1 VTARSE
7 SCLSQAATGACDGGD
22 GRPETG
28 RPSLSGIPTT
38 VDVADATAYEIA
50 VMTCWPKT
58 AVRAAFEVVVVGPPP
73 HKVNLA
79 SGIYEGIDPRCDR
92 DGILERG
99 GEDEWRLTY
108 APPEEHVVEPELA
121 RAERAIGPL
130 PLALAALFRRVGQ
143 VFLYGSFDDWNPSAF
158 LFEDGHD
165 TRRGD
170 LNSDALNFIGVG
182 SVANYIS
189 NDGVVAPFYIRD
201 DGQFHA
207 QIALDH
213 DHSRGYSGGCH
224 VVRLPAPVADPVL
237 EYVYDRPR
245 TTLVEYLRTAFRWGG
260 FPGLEFEASSFSG
273 GSATQSGPAAD
284 LIRQVL
290 RLDRTELPIWER
302 PANRRWRP
310 KSAFWPPAVTRRGC
324 PRTPGESI
332 GSRCRRTPNTRVLH
346 IKPYHRRH
354 DLPAPFVLQRVV
366 GDASRLLHGRRWTPD
381 VAPLQSGAP

>member
-1 VTARSE
+1 MPSYLERYENGEHAGVWDELRDV
-7 SCLSQAATGACDGGD
+7 GADVCTDAD
-22 GRPETG
+22 LRRDAEA
-28 RPSLSGIPTT
+28 
-38 VDVADATAYEIA
+38 VADAT
-50 VMTCWPKT
+50 MR
-58 AVRAAFEVVVVGPPP
+58 RAATNIATLTQRLSAMGYRFGGP

-79 SGIYEGIDPRCDR
+79 RGIYEGVHPPRDR

-99 GEDEWRLTY
+99 GEDEWRLAY
-108 APPEEHVVEPELA
+108 APPEEHLVEPNLA

-143 VFLYGSFDDWNPSAF
+143 VFLCGSFDGWNPSAF

-189 NDGVVAPFYIRD
+189 DDGVIAPFYIRG

-213 DHSRGYSGGCH
+213 VHSRGYSGGCH

-237 EYVYDRPR
+237 EHVYNRPG

-260 FPGLEFEASSFSG
+260 FPGLEFETSSFSEVAQLNRG
-273 GSATQSGPAAD
+273 
-284 LIRQVL
+284 L
-290 RLDRTELPIWER
+290 LPI
-302 PANRRWRP
+302 
-310 KSAFWPPAVTRRGC
+310 
-324 PRTPGESI
+324 
-332 GSRCRRTPNTRVLH
+332 
-346 IKPYHRRH
+346 
-354 DLPAPFVLQRVV
+354 
-366 GDASRLLHGRRWTPD
+366 
-381 VAPLQSGAP
+381 